1 MKNGILIVKISALS
15 LTLIGCAILAV
26 VFGMYGVH
34 QSRTDSVIQDFKQT
48 VEQIQTEGSDEPTPT
63 DSSKATNTEDTN
75 SIGDTESVDENKA
88 KMPLLHT
95 KVDVEAL
102 RRDSLQYNE
111 SLKQNQNLL
120 LTGKNYAYA
129 ALDLTR
135 YGIDNNLYGYV
146 SAPSIGLEL
155 PIYLGAN
162 DETMSLGAGHL
173 CYTSLPT
180 GGESTNAV
188 LAGHTGYIGR
198 WLFDSVTN
206 LNVGDSVDVNT
217 YFGKLHYTVTKIFDK
232 APNDR
237 GMIFIEKGKDKLTL
251 ITCIHGGTARR
262 VVVCER

>member
-1 MKNGILIVKISALS
+1 MNCHRLESREIGS
-15 LTLIGCAILAV
+15 L
-26 VFGMYGVH
+26 FM
-34 QSRTDSVIQDFKQT
+34 SRGRRWRGF
-48 VEQIQTEGSDEPTPT
+48 
-63 DSSKATNTEDTN
+63 
-75 SIGDTESVDENKA
+75 
-88 KMPLLHT
+88 T
-95 KVDVEAL
+95 KGKDNHG
-102 RRDSLQYNE
+102 SLQYNE

-232 APNDR
+232 APNDS